1 MNKKSIS
8 EYIEIGKDTYDEEK
22 ERYFKTETHFSLLM
36 FRNAFEAKN
45 MLSKFKEFC
54 DDAVSEKL
62 KAAYGSNHDTER
74 LFDEVVQLANVDH
87 LKIYS
92 DSIEYHLC
100 NLLGSTSKAIEQY
113 VKYFESHLFIIVRK
127 IKTTKKTYPEI

>member
-1 MNKKSIS
+1 
-8 EYIEIGKDTYDEEK
+8 
-22 ERYFKTETHFSLLM
+22 
-36 FRNAFEAKN
+36 